1 MPERHQLT
9 ELQLAILRVLWDRGE
24 ATVQDIWEA
33 LHAERGLAQTTV
45 ATMLSRLERRGVVTR
60 RAPPESR
67 QYHYRAAVTEREVQH
82 SMVGELTERLFD
94 GDVTALV
101 QHLLTAEDVSPGDI
115 ARIRDMIERVETTAP
130 LASSM
135 FAWLLTYLIHSS
147 ALLGLAWLVTRR
159 RRLEPVA
166 ADLLWKVALVAGLV
180 TGTIQS
186 RLDLS
191 TSRAVTLPA
200 AASPLETWKD
210 R

>member
-1 MPERHQLT
+1 MPSRHQLT

-60 RAPPESR
+60 RAQSR

-101 QHLLTAEDVSPGDI
+101 QHLLTGDAVSPGDI
-115 ARIRDMIERVETTAP
+115 AKIRELIERAETNAP
-130 LASSM
+130 ES
-135 FAWLLTYLIHSS
+135 
-147 ALLGLAWLVTRR
+147 
-159 RRLEPVA
+159 
-166 ADLLWKVALVAGLV
+166 
-180 TGTIQS
+180 Q
-186 RLDLS
+186 
-191 TSRAVTLPA
+191 
-200 AASPLETWKD
+200 
-210 R
+210 

>member
-1 MPERHQLT
+1 MPGRHQLT

-60 RAPPESR
+60 RAQSR

-101 QHLLTAEDVSPGDI
+101 QHLLSGEDVSPGDI
-115 ARIRDMIERVETTAP
+115 AKIRDMIERVETKAP
-130 LASSM
+130 E
-135 FAWLLTYLIHSS
+135 I
-147 ALLGLAWLVTRR
+147 
-159 RRLEPVA
+159 P
-166 ADLLWKVALVAGLV
+166 
-180 TGTIQS
+180 
-186 RLDLS
+186 
-191 TSRAVTLPA
+191 
-200 AASPLETWKD
+200 
-210 R
+210 